1 MAARLAAWVSQIG
14 IHAEHTTSRPNPGLR
29 EVSPGQGCR
38 SRRATRKGSR
48 YKVITVTEEAKEI
61 LGGYDCPEGTVL
73 RLDSVDGHNQ
83 HDGFHVR
90 IGAGRIQVDDQIVEH
105 EGKTLLCIA
114 RRVSEENNGGTVD
127 LVETL
132 EGPAV
137 GMKPPPPLGAPQLTD
152 GS

>member
-1 MAARLAAWVSQIG
+1 M
-14 IHAEHTTSRPNPGLR
+14 
-29 EVSPGQGCR
+29 
-38 SRRATRKGSR
+38 
-48 YKVITVTEEAKEI
+48 ITVTEEAKEI
-61 LGGYDCPEGTVL
+61 LQSYECPEGTVL
-73 RLDSVDGHNQ
+73 RLDPVDGHHQ

-90 IGAGRIQVDDQIVEH
+90 IGAGRAQVDDQIVEH
-105 EGKTLLCIA
+105 EGKNLLCIA

-137 GMKPPPPLGAPQLTD
+137 GMKPPPPPGAPPLTD